1 MNGEKSNEA
10 SDTNFT
16 SQGRISDEEKAKMQ
30 GRRQR
35 FEAMPDE
42 LKQRIRDLHNTIE
55 SRSDRDELVNKH
67 ALRLERNLRRGDL
80 DAAYEIYQRYEER
93 VLARI
98 DRVELLAMPSDPTP
112 IPRQRLR
119 GFQRALKG
127 FDPAALQG
135 MSPAQMM
142 EAAAQ
147 VMQQMPPEQL
157 EAMRQQLEGMSEED
171 RAKMLEQ
178 AKAMGLL

>member
-1 MNGEKSNEA
+1 MDSPQDDALEAFAENVARNLAKNGYPQQKVA
-10 SDTNFT
+10 F
-16 SQGRISDEEKAKMQ
+16 
-30 GRRQR
+30 
-35 FEAMPDE
+35 P
-42 LKQRIRDLHNTIE
+42 
-55 SRSDRDELVNKH
+55 
-67 ALRLERNLRRGDL
+67 LERMYE
-80 DAAYEIYQRYEER
+80 AAAKKELSFNR
-93 VLARI
+93 VL
-98 DRVELLAMPSDPTP
+98 ELLASRGIRHEKTLERIIFLPPAAMPS
-112 IPRQRLR
+112 IE
-119 GFQRALKG
+119 G
-127 FDPAALQG
+127 FDPAALEG